1 MTQEEAWYF
10 RHNDFHRIAR
20 PLPRKLVARLNAVT
34 DEQIAT
40 LAEPVVWETGTT
52 SRTTRNDVL
61 KDDPEKILVRGER
74 AYTGHPH
81 PFPSPKKGKKT

>member
-10 RHNDFHRIAR
+10 RHNGFHRIAR

-40 LAEPVVWETGTT
+40 LAGPSCGKPAPPRACPKTCVVCRK
-52 SRTTRNDVL
+52 S
-61 KDDPEKILVRGER
+61 
-74 AYTGHPH
+74 
-81 PFPSPKKGKKT
+81 